1 MSPMPRPTSDRWSGM
16 NDLGQFGRLLL
27 VGGGLLLVLG
37 MVLVLLA
44 RIVPGG
50 RLPGDI
56 MITRGP
62 VSCFI
67 PLATSLLLSL
77 LLTILLNLWLR
88 R

>member
-1 MSPMPRPTSDRWSGM
+1 VG
-16 NDLGQFGRLLL
+16 DLGQLGRLLL
-27 VGGGLLLVLG
+27 LGGAALLALGAILLLLG
-37 MVLVLLA
+37 RV
-44 RIVPGG
+44 VPGG

-56 MITRGP
+56 VITRGP